1 MERGFVSTWDPEFQ
15 SDSQTPP
22 REGAACPRSCWLP
35 DPLKLQWVFLTR
47 ACLSTGLGRQAPAE
61 DTHSSEGGQGSWKP
75 SWSIRGFKLGALQP
89 AFSRPAPSPTWAQG
103 ERHAQGGP
111 SEVLI
116 K

>member
-47 ACLSTGLGRQAPAE
+47 ACLSTGLGRQAPN
-61 DTHSSEGGQGSWKP
+61 
-75 SWSIRGFKLGALQP
+75 RGHTLKRGRAGLLEAKLVDPGLQ
-89 AFSRPAPSPTWAQG
+89 AGSPTTCILPTCPLPDLG
-103 ERHAQGGP
+103 SG
-111 SEVLI
+111 
-116 K
+116 